1 MTAIHLDS
9 NFIAAVGIEGSLE
22 AGMFAQWII
31 SGSTVAV
38 SAMAWA
44 EFLCGP
50 SPEQILTSITSVL
63 GESVPVT
70 TDDASHAA
78 RLFNAT
84 GRRRG
89 SLADCIIAA
98 VAIRSDAAIATND
111 LTHFRRFAEFGLR
124 IAE

>member
-1 MTAIHLDS
+1 MTIHLDS
-9 NFIAAVGIEGSLE
+9 NFIAAVGNEGSSE
-22 AGMFAQWII
+22 ARMFARWIVA
-31 SGSTVAV
+31 GNTLAV

-50 SPEQILTSITSVL
+50 SPEQTLPGITALL

-70 TDDASHAA
+70 TEDASHAA

-98 VAIRSDAAIATND
+98 VATRSAAEIATND
-111 LTHFRRFAEFGLR
+111 MAHFRRFAEFGLR